1 MYNPQIGRTPT
12 QDPHAEKSYS
22 MSPYSFLGNNPI
34 LFTDPTGEDLYLFYY
49 TQGNKDPEMDKA
61 ALMAA
66 LTRALDVVNSD
77 KDDHI
82 VIKGISDLGKLGDN
96 VQGDVDIWG
105 GDKGFGKTKEFG
117 IWSHGAFQ
125 GPAGSTPASQEAAS
139 PGGDQLSPETWGN
152 IIFNWVDNGAKA
164 GFYGCRTG
172 KDPDDKKNPQSGDP
186 FVQTISRNNNMKN
199 VDVWGQTQRSW
210 PSPYTNARVSTPDIV
225 SGNQHMPTYFVGSQ
239 KGLPGVISRA
249 MPTAAFPMA
258 VYKNG
263 QFIGFKQQPGK
274 KL

>member
-1 MYNPQIGRTPT
+1 MYNPQIGRTFT
-12 QDPHAEKSYS
+12 QDPHAENYYS

-105 GDKGFGKTKEFG
+105 GD
-117 IWSHGAFQ
+117 
-125 GPAGSTPASQEAAS
+125 
-139 PGGDQLSPETWGN
+139 
-152 IIFNWVDNGAKA
+152 
-164 GFYGCRTG
+164 
-172 KDPDDKKNPQSGDP
+172 
-186 FVQTISRNNNMKN
+186 
-199 VDVWGQTQRSW
+199 
-210 PSPYTNARVSTPDIV
+210 
-225 SGNQHMPTYFVGSQ
+225 
-239 KGLPGVISRA
+239 
-249 MPTAAFPMA
+249 
-258 VYKNG
+258 
-263 QFIGFKQQPGK
+263 
-274 KL
+274 